1 MQVSPKSVF
10 GCQLLNAL
18 QGKLNWWWSW
28 SWSWWI
34 LMNPDASIWR
44 SSTRPSV
51 RRFLNI
57 VVKLWQLF
65 FNACHQVGLTGLQR
79 NILCILC
86 RLISKETQHHKRIV
100 KTLAF
105 ASQNVFYQTSCV
117 RCRVAHSYRYITS
130 LPLNM
135 YGVVQFVLCSGF
147 VRGQNFGD

>member
-1 MQVSPKSVF
+1 
-10 GCQLLNAL
+10 
-18 QGKLNWWWSW
+18 
-28 SWSWWI
+28 
-34 LMNPDASIWR
+34 MNPDASIWR
-44 SSTRPSV
+44 SSTRASV

-57 VVKLWQLF
+57 VVKLLQLF

-86 RLISKETQHHKRIV
+86 RLISKETQHHKRILKNFSFRLTKQQNN
-100 KTLAF
+100 KT
-105 ASQNVFYQTSCV
+105 NQTSCV